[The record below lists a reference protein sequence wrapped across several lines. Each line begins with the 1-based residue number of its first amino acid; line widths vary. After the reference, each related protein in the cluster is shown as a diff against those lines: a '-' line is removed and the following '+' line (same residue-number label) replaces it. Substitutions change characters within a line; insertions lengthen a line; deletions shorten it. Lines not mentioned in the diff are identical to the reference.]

1 MNEVPRQTKSGIGQ
15 PVAHYHRL
23 HFLFSLFSH
32 FPCRR
37 PRPPTLSPQPARKRP
52 FSSSFCVC
60 ARRGGRVEIAGCPL
74 RLPSPFLSPWL
85 PLSPRGDA
93 RAIPR
98 RGRMSSL
105 SLAATDRK
113 GKEGCLLAW
122 PAQNHSF
129 LTSLAGNSLSPLG
142 FKQRQKQNKENDAA
156 SPPLSH
162 LPRHKPCA
170 RELKDPATLSQQL
183 ATIIVLRSEQRSVP
197 KYEGLNVV
205 AAAKPP
211 SPFPR
216 PTRDTNNVH
225 RVDSVCAHGRLGTGH
240 VQLLRAIVSS
250 DHNRRRGLAA
260 QDDREPSG
268 GF

>member
-1 MNEVPRQTKSGIGQ
+1 M
-15 PVAHYHRL
+15 
-23 HFLFSLFSH
+23 
-32 FPCRR
+32 
-37 PRPPTLSPQPARKRP
+37 
-52 FSSSFCVC
+52 
-60 ARRGGRVEIAGCPL
+60 
-74 RLPSPFLSPWL
+74 
-85 PLSPRGDA
+85 
-93 RAIPR
+93 
-98 RGRMSSL
+98 M
-105 SLAATDRK
+105 
-113 GKEGCLLAW
+113 
-122 PAQNHSF
+122 
-129 LTSLAGNSLSPLG
+129 
-142 FKQRQKQNKENDAA
+142 
-156 SPPLSH
+156 PPLLPH